1 MPGAE
6 MQGEKM
12 EICKLSLD
20 KRNLSRIIRQHKSVR
35 FSCPEFHIAIQKDVL
50 RPQVFC
56 GRGASFFCLEIP
68 AITGKGVSVVVQP
81 SDFIWRL

>member
-1 MPGAE
+1 MKVYRKG
-6 MQGEKM
+6 
-12 EICKLSLD
+12 LD
-20 KRNLSRIIRQHKSVR
+20 KWDLTPIIRQTDRQQRKSVR

-68 AITGKGVSVVVQP
+68 AITEKGVSVVVQP
-81 SDFIWRL
+81 SDFVWRL

>member
-1 MPGAE
+1 MKVYRKG
-6 MQGEKM
+6 
-12 EICKLSLD
+12 LD
-20 KRNLSRIIRQHKSVR
+20 KRDLTPIIRQTDKSVR

-56 GRGASFFCLEIP
+56 GRGASFLCLEIP

-81 SDFIWRL
+81 SDFVWRL

>member
-1 MPGAE
+1 MKVYRKG
-6 MQGEKM
+6 
-12 EICKLSLD
+12 LD
-20 KRNLSRIIRQHKSVR
+20 KRDLTPIIRQTDRQTDRQQRKSVR

-56 GRGASFFCLEIP
+56 GRGASFLCLEIP

-81 SDFIWRL
+81 SDFVWRL

>member
-1 MPGAE
+1 MKVYKKG
-6 MQGEKM
+6 
-12 EICKLSLD
+12 LD
-20 KRNLSRIIRQHKSVR
+20 KWDLTPIIRQTDRQTDRQHKSVR

-56 GRGASFFCLEIP
+56 GRGASFFYLEIP

-81 SDFIWRL
+81 SDFVWRL

>member
-1 MPGAE
+1 MKVYRKG
-6 MQGEKM
+6 
-12 EICKLSLD
+12 LD
-20 KRNLSRIIRQHKSVR
+20 KWDLTPIIRQTDR
-35 FSCPEFHIAIQKDVL
+35 QTDPEFHIAIQKDVL

-81 SDFIWRL
+81 SDFVWRL

>member
-1 MPGAE
+1 MKVYKKG
-6 MQGEKM
+6 
-12 EICKLSLD
+12 LD
-20 KRNLSRIIRQHKSVR
+20 KWDLTPIIRQTNRQDKSVR

-56 GRGASFFCLEIP
+56 GRGASFLCLEIP

-81 SDFIWRL
+81 SDFVWRL

>member
-1 MPGAE
+1 MKVYRKG
-6 MQGEKM
+6 
-12 EICKLSLD
+12 LD
-20 KRNLSRIIRQHKSVR
+20 KWDLTPIIRQTDRQGKSVR

-81 SDFIWRL
+81 SDFVWRL

>member
-1 MPGAE
+1 MKVYRKG
-6 MQGEKM
+6 
-12 EICKLSLD
+12 LD
-20 KRNLSRIIRQHKSVR
+20 KWDLTPIIRQTDRQGKSVR

-56 GRGASFFCLEIP
+56 GRGASFLCLEIP

-81 SDFIWRL
+81 SDFVWRL

>member
-1 MPGAE
+1 MKVYRKG
-6 MQGEKM
+6 
-12 EICKLSLD
+12 LD
-20 KRNLSRIIRQHKSVR
+20 KWDLTPIIRQTDRQHKSVR

-56 GRGASFFCLEIP
+56 GRGASFLCLEIP

-81 SDFIWRL
+81 SDFVWRL

>member
-1 MPGAE
+1 MRIYKNP
-6 MQGEKM
+6 
-12 EICKLSLD
+12 LD
-20 KRNLSRIIRQHKSVR
+20 KRGFYPIIRQTDRQTDRQHKSVR

-56 GRGASFFCLEIP
+56 GRGASFLCLEIP

-81 SDFIWRL
+81 SDFVWRL